1 MRFFSLLVISLFALG
16 ACTAPRPNAEDASA
30 SSRTE
35 KERYF
40 KNVFLKKF
48 QSLTLPLTLIPLHTG
63 ERPTTDP
70 QSADTL
76 FLKSVYVTC
85 YGLLPDTTAYYG
97 IIWQGIADFDPPF
110 LTTFTKS
117 GEIIDEAGLYVGQC
131 DGGDCDKS
139 CSETITI
146 NRSYELF
153 SVDTVMLKTCD
164 SIGTILKK
172 SVFYKSGKVDRS
184 GRIRMEE
191 VAEEEID
198 ELL

>member
-1 MRFFSLLVISLFALG
+1 MRFFILLISLFAIG
-16 ACTAPRPNAEDASA
+16 ACTTPRPNAEDATA
-30 SSRTE
+30 STRTE

-48 QSLTLPLTLIPLHTG
+48 QLMTLPVKLIPLHTG
-63 ERPTTDP
+63 EHATTDP

-76 FLKSVYVTC
+76 FLKSAYVTC
-85 YGLLPDTTAYYG
+85 YGLLPDTTEYYG
-97 IIWQGIADFDPPF
+97 IIWQATADFDPPF

-131 DGGDCDKS
+131 DVSDCEKS

-153 SVDTVMLKTCD
+153 SVDTVMLTTCD

-172 SVFYKSGKVDRS
+172 SVFYKSGKVERS
-184 GRIRMEE
+184 GRIRIEE
-191 VAEEEID
+191 VQEEEID
-198 ELL
+198 DY